1 MLHSIDFELIR
12 ASDFVKQNENYKA
25 EIIYNKILE
34 KFPKNIRAS
43 DALKS
48 LEKNT
53 SKIKSSYNQMQAIK
67 ECFNNNQKDK
77 ALKLALDLEK
87 KDNSIAVEIK
97 TQNTSSQNQILKNFP
112 FSRTRFSKYS
122 RGIASFRF

>member
-53 SKIKSSYNQMQAIK
+53 SKIKSSFNQMQAIK

-87 KDNSIAVEIK
+87 RLL
-97 TQNTSSQNQILKNFP
+97 TF
-112 FSRTRFSKYS
+112 TRLQSK
-122 RGIASFRF
+122 RA